1 MQKLHSILLLFSVAI
16 TSAVL
21 LSSCSG
27 GASGATGWS
36 YNDSENGGFQKLP
49 YIGQE
54 TGPGLVFV
62 EGGTFTMGQVE
73 DDLTGAWDN
82 IPRRVTVSSFYM
94 DEAEV
99 TNFYWL
105 EYLFWL
111 KRVYGEGFP
120 EIVERAKPDTLV
132 WRDPRAYNEPYVNYY
147 LRHPAYR
154 DYRSSVSPGCRPT
167 TSASGGRTV

>member
-1 MQKLHSILLLFSVAI
+1 MQKLQSFLLLSLSVLV
-16 TSAVL
+16 SAVL
-21 LSSCSG
+21 FSSCSG

-82 IPRRVTVSSFYM
+82 VPRRVTVSSFYM
-94 DEAEV
+94 DEV
-99 TNFYWL
+99 KSQLLWL

-111 KRVYGEGFP
+111 EASGWFRSCIGLL
-120 EIVERAKPDTLV
+120 DTLV
-132 WRDPRAYNEPYVNYY
+132 WRDPWAYNS
-147 LRHPAYR
+147 L
-154 DYRSSVSPGCRPT
+154 T
-167 TSASGGRTV
+167 